1 MACSAR
7 FPDPVM
13 VLFEYIPFGDL
24 LGYLRRSRG
33 LSDNYYKDP
42 DVKPSSSLSSKQLL
56 KFSREIAD
64 GMAFLSANKVN
75 RVVTN
80 QFWVH
85 LIALLKSR
93 TALLWFLR
101 CKNCLW
107 MHLCWKLTTTGQ
119 WGKRW
124 TSRIIS
130 GCKIYKVPFRECISL
145 PSCKSGIDSDCS
157 YISLNMFIMTCKTV
171 LWSVR

>member
-1 MACSAR
+1 MKLFENHPPPPYHSLFDDLCDKVAIFLMACSAR

-80 QFWVH
+80 QF
-85 LIALLKSR
+85 
-93 TALLWFLR
+93 
-101 CKNCLW
+101 
-107 MHLCWKLTTTGQ
+107 
-119 WGKRW
+119 
-124 TSRIIS
+124 
-130 GCKIYKVPFRECISL
+130 
-145 PSCKSGIDSDCS
+145 
-157 YISLNMFIMTCKTV
+157 
-171 LWSVR
+171 

>member
-56 KFSREIAD
+56 KFSRGGTILCTILFHLEV
-64 GMAFLSANKVN
+64 ANPIQCKV
-75 RVVTN
+75 
-80 QFWVH
+80 H
-85 LIALLKSR
+85 
-93 TALLWFLR
+93 
-101 CKNCLW
+101 
-107 MHLCWKLTTTGQ
+107 
-119 WGKRW
+119 
-124 TSRIIS
+124 
-130 GCKIYKVPFRECISL
+130 PFDAVND
-145 PSCKSGIDSDCS
+145 P
-157 YISLNMFIMTCKTV
+157 FTV
-171 LWSVR
+171 Q